1 MSNAHPRPAHA
12 GRSRDRARSPLL
24 ALLVLLAL
32 TVLLAAALTACGS
45 GGVDGSYTMTEGEDA
60 MKDFTLTLDGGEF
73 TLAGPNPMGG
83 EDIEFKG
90 TYTVDGD
97 NISLVMDGEESEAG
111 TVNGDRL
118 EFESIV
124 WTKN

>member
-1 MSNAHPRPAHA
+1 MPSSRPRPAHA
-12 GRSRDRARSPLL
+12 RSTLVTAF
-24 ALLVLLAL
+24 ALIAL
-32 TVLLAAALTACGS
+32 TALLAAALAACGG
-45 GGVDGSYTMTEGEDA
+45 GGVDGTYGMTEGEDA

-97 NISLVMDGEESEAG
+97 KISLDMEGEESEAG
-111 TVNGDRL
+111 TIDGDRL
-118 EFESIV
+118 EFETIV
-124 WTKN
+124 WTKK

>member
-1 MSNAHPRPAHA
+1 MPSSRPHFAHA
-12 GRSRDRARSPLL
+12 DALPSIPVLLGLLLLPLL
-24 ALLVLLAL
+24 I
-32 TVLLAAALTACGS
+32 TVGLTACG
-45 GGVDGSYTMTEGEDA
+45 GIEGTYGMTEGEDV

-83 EDIEFKG
+83 DDVEFKG

-97 NISLVMDGEESEAG
+97 SISLQMAGEESEVG

-118 EFESIV
+118 EFESVV
-124 WTKN
+124 WTKQ